1 MPNCLVCE
9 TPDAT
14 GSNPGV
20 GDFFRIDC
28 KRCGEFDISGTATAM
43 LSSAFTEG
51 VHRRALMSHTIR
63 RMIGIQ
69 TGSRPPM
76 IVSDKLE
83 NYWPTDR
90 LPTPSTQADQLI
102 LLSGDS
108 QLSPEDPIRFAGH
121 FLNAWVG
128 TSLTRPDHPH
138 EGVEWLLTHLADEK
152 LLQSH
157 IEPGAV
163 RFYRLQLTMRGWE
176 TYAKL
181 KETRANSRT
190 AFMAMKFGDAM
201 LDDMV
206 EACFKPA
213 VGRAGFELKKLTD
226 EQPAGLIDDQI
237 RASILSGRFVIA
249 DLTHGSHGAYWE
261 AGFAEGLNLPVIYTC
276 EKTAWDERKTHFDTN
291 HMLTII
297 WDSAKPKE
305 TGDALTA
312 TIRATLR
319 AEARQQD

>member
-28 KRCGEFDISGTATAM
+28 KRCGELAISGTATAM
-43 LSSAFTEG
+43 LSSAFSECG
-51 VHRRALMSHTIR
+51 HRRALMSHTIR

-138 EGVEWLLTHLADEK
+138 EGVEWLL
-152 LLQSH
+152 
-157 IEPGAV
+157 
-163 RFYRLQLTMRGWE
+163 
-176 TYAKL
+176 
-181 KETRANSRT
+181 
-190 AFMAMKFGDAM
+190 
-201 LDDMV
+201 
-206 EACFKPA
+206 
-213 VGRAGFELKKLTD
+213 
-226 EQPAGLIDDQI
+226 
-237 RASILSGRFVIA
+237 SILQTKNYCRVI
-249 DLTHGSHGAYWE
+249 LSPE
-261 AGFAEGLNLPVIYTC
+261 QFGFIDYN
-276 EKTAWDERKTHFDTN
+276 
-291 HMLTII
+291 
-297 WDSAKPKE
+297 
-305 TGDALTA
+305 
-312 TIRATLR
+312 
-319 AEARQQD
+319 